1 VCATEVNGH
10 FCEKILLF
18 VSDFGGTIMTQRR
31 GEILGEERSRKHCD
45 NGYVVLR

>member
-1 VCATEVNGH
+1 MK
-10 FCEKILLF
+10 KILLF

-31 GEILGEERSRKHCD
+31 GAILGEKRSRKHCD